1 MDNTIKNKL
10 VLIQF
15 TKIKCNVPV
24 FSEFIEK
31 TIPKFDSIA
40 LFIHFNKDTIVCD
53 VIIFELIRLWSV
65 EFNWFIVCFN
75 ISVPKY
81 KRRYCLR
88 TGANKIGDKCTFTR
102 I

>member
-1 MDNTIKNKL
+1 MDNTIKL

-15 TKIKCNVPV
+15 TKIKCNIPV

-53 VIIFELIRLWSV
+53 VIKFELIRLWSV
-65 EFNWFIVCFN
+65 EFNWFVVCFN

-81 KRRYCLR
+81 K
-88 TGANKIGDKCTFTR
+88 
-102 I
+102 